1 MRCHAAGAGH
11 GPGRT
16 ALLREERGLMM
27 DFTKSYEYF
36 ASANLKTF
44 RCGTILTD
52 LGYEYIRLGK
62 E

>member
-1 MRCHAAGAGH
+1 MRCHAAGEGH

-16 ALLREERGLMM
+16 ALLREGRGLMVM
-27 DFTKSYEYF
+27 MNYTQSNEYF

-52 LGYEYIRLGK
+52 LGYEYIR
-62 E
+62 

>member
-1 MRCHAAGAGH
+1 MRCHAAGVGH

-16 ALLREERGLMM
+16 ALLREERGLMLM
-27 DFTKSYEYF
+27 NYTQSNEYF

-52 LGYEYIRLGK
+52 LGYEYIR
-62 E
+62 